1 MRAIRSS
8 LTLQLALLAVVPA
21 ILATAAMVLVMASQ
35 HLRDV
40 RELSQANAR
49 NAARQLA
56 QWAQGPMTEM
66 DRRAVARGPFRGV
79 ADPDPAGAHL
89 VLGRRIAG
97 GGIQRHRTGPPGLQ
111 VTAPIGLTE
120 PRGQVVIDFSLAEVR
135 AAAHRAWLNV
145 LLALAACLAGVVL
158 VGTWAAR
165 RISAPVRELA
175 TAVDQL
181 GAGQAARVRQQG
193 TAEIRRLQEGFN
205 RAAAAL
211 LDSRRTLESRVRQ
224 ATTELEQKNRQIEL
238 VSQAKTRLLA
248 AASHDLRQPLHALTL
263 FSESLATGE
272 TDPARLQRIKYV
284 RECVE
289 SLDHLF
295 LELLNISQIDAGVL
309 KPQRSDFALDR
320 LFDDISRN
328 FRPVAEAQELRLV
341 VRRTDLWVNCDYY
354 MLSRIVGNL
363 VSNALRHTTAGG
375 VLVAARRRGTQ
386 VSIEVVDTGVGIAPE
401 HQQRIFEEFYRVDN
415 RPDGR
420 TCGMGL
426 GLATVQRLAG
436 LLKAGVTLRSTP
448 GRGTSVRVSIA
459 AATPHREAAPIFA
472 PEAIGMPASDSLAGL
487 CVLVVDDE
495 PTILAALR
503 LVFSGWGASV
513 LCARDGAEALE
524 LASRWRAPPDV
535 VVIDLRLRNG
545 EHGMNALTALRQHPH
560 GIGPRTAQIFVT
572 GDTEIDAVRCSR
584 ESGIPVFHKP
594 LTPTELRRAIQQQLA
609 AARSNRP
616 RAPVAT
622 IAPRA
627 PVVEA
632 LA

>member
-56 QWAQGPMTEM
+56 QWAQGPMAEL
-66 DRRAVARGPFRGV
+66 DRRALLRVAHSGASQALIQQVRIWSWDGELL
-79 ADPDPAGAHL
+79 AAAASDAGQ
-89 VLGRRIAG
+89 GQPR
-97 GGIQRHRTGPPGLQ
+97 LQ

-120 PRGQVVIDFSLAEVR
+120 PRGQVVVDFSLAEVR
-135 AAAHRAWLNV
+135 AAAQRTWLNV
-145 LLALAACLAGVVL
+145 LLALAACLVGVLL

-175 TAVDQL
+175 EAVDQL
-181 GAGQAARVRQQG
+181 AAGQAARVSQHG
-193 TAEIRRLQEGFN
+193 TAEVRRLQQGFN

-224 ATTELEQKNRQIEL
+224 ATNELEQKSRQIEL

-263 FSESLATGE
+263 FSESLASGE

-284 RECVE
+284 RECVA

-341 VRRTDLWVNCDYY
+341 VRRTELWVNCDYY

-363 VSNALRHTTAGG
+363 VANAVRHTTAGG
-375 VLVAARRRGTQ
+375 VLVAARRRGAQ
-386 VSIEVVDTGVGIAPE
+386 VLVEVVDTGVGIAPE
-401 HQQRIFEEFYRVDN
+401 HQQRIFEEFYQVDN

-420 TCGMGL
+420 ACGMGL

-436 LLKAGVTLRSTP
+436 LLKAEVSLRSRP
-448 GRGTSVRVSIA
+448 GHGTRVRVGIA
-459 AATPHREAAPIFA
+459 AATPHREAGPILV
-472 PEAIGMPASDSLAGL
+472 PEAAKVPAIDSLAGL
-487 CVLVVDDE
+487 CVLVIDDE

-503 LVFSGWGASV
+503 VVFSGWGASV

-524 LASRWRAPPDV
+524 LASRWRVAPDV
-535 VVIDLRLRNG
+535 VVIDLRLRHG
-545 EHGMNALTALRQHPH
+545 EHGMSVLTALRQHPR
-560 GIGPRTAQIFVT
+560 GIGAQTAQIFVT
-572 GDTEIDAVRCSR
+572 GDTEIDALRYAR

-594 LTPTELRRAIQQQLA
+594 LTPTELRRAILRQLA
-609 AARSNRP
+609 AARRQRAP
-616 RAPVAT
+616 APPAPVA
-622 IAPRA
+622 
-627 PVVEA
+627 A